1 MKNIKVKIR
10 TTKAIHSKLALVK
23 HIKEDTGLG
32 LKESKWIADDIMGEP
47 RKWFTFE
54 LPKHFTK
61 RSKFYKQEYGIEIGG
76 SFQEKL
82 ASILDGEVILN
93 DTIDKF
99 ESFLNSIDEKD
110 AVAKDIFNNILP
122 LLKDDPFELKDTIRE
137 LKTKIE
143 EMNI

>member
-1 MKNIKVKIR
+1 MKEIKIR
-10 TTKAIHSKLALVK
+10 MRTTRGISSKLALVK

-32 LKESKWIADDIMGEP
+32 LKESKWIADDIMNEP
-47 RKWFTFE
+47 KKWFTFD

-61 RSKFYKQEYGIEIGG
+61 RAKFYKQEYGIEIGG

-82 ASILDGEVILN
+82 TSILDGEVILN
-93 DTIDKF
+93 DTIEKF
-99 ESFLNSIDEKD
+99 ESFLNNIDEKD

-122 LLKDDPFELKDTIRE
+122 MLKDKPFDLKDYIRE

-143 EMNI
+143 LNDI